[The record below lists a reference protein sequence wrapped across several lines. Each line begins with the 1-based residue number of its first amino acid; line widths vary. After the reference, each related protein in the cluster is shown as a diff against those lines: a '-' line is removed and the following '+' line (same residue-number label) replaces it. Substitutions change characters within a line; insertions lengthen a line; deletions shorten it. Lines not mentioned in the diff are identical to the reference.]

1 MAFIYDSHAILD
13 IVKAALTLPRV
24 EKLSW
29 NKKERISTRSIPLDY
44 KGEIRLLIKR
54 WSHIFHHSNHIY
66 MQPNNYEQS
75 DSSTG
80 TNTHHVNTLGGKN
93 DQTEV

>member
-1 MAFIYDSHAILD
+1 MAFIYDSYVILD

-44 KGEIRLLIKR
+44 EKREIRQLITLT
-54 WSHIFHHSNHIY
+54 HIFHPSNHIY
-66 MQPNNYEQS
+66 IQPNNIWTIRMITQLE
-75 DSSTG
+75 
-80 TNTHHVNTLGGKN
+80 
-93 DQTEV
+93 

>member
-1 MAFIYDSHAILD
+1 MAFIYDSCVIID

-44 KGEIRLLIKR
+44 EGEDQTVNKEVET
-54 WSHIFHHSNHIY
+54 IFPRTNHVY
-66 MQPNNYEQS
+66 MQPNETQLN
-75 DSSTG
+75 STEWMKS
-80 TNTHHVNTLGGKN
+80 HHVNTWGN
-93 DQTEV
+93 